1 MINNITIECF
11 EALKSGRQPEE
22 IVAQFVAKFQ
32 ALVAQNQS
40 LAAQIEKLTAQITW
54 FQRQLFG
61 AKSEKLVPMPE
72 NTPLLPGF
80 EPAQEAIA
88 VEPAQRVEA
97 HERKPREQFG
107 WNEIPADLPR
117 EEVIID
123 VPEEERVGMTLIG
136 YEISERV
143 ARREKRFFVKV
154 FKRAKYADKTDA
166 TRGVVTA
173 PAAGDFL
180 DSISGKTKFDVSF
193 VSGVIVDKIENHLPL
208 YRQAEMMK
216 REGLPM
222 HRSSLCHLFSG
233 AAQQLKVL
241 WERAIELLLQRE
253 IIHADETSVNM
264 LDPGGGKCKK
274 SWLWCG
280 MSGIGPP
287 LTIFYFA
294 TSRSQTIAKELYGS
308 YSGTMIRDAYVGY
321 NQLASEFAACW
332 AHVRR
337 KFFDLFKAGHFKAE
351 AYLKIIRNL
360 YKIEAGAKLRAE
372 KKNTETA
379 LFNERKIARR
389 ASVVLV
395 KEFFDLC
402 RKQLETEVPSS
413 LFSNA
418 INYAL
423 TREKELSLFLTNPKL
438 NIDNNPAENA
448 IRPIAVGRKNWLFAG
463 NESGGQNLAIMQSMA
478 STCKVNNVNFRAWL
492 EDVLVKI
499 SSTPATEIDSL
510 LPHLWKPDTK

>member
-1 MINNITIECF
+1 MINNEIIELRNALDD
-11 EALKSGRQPEE
+11 ALKT
-22 IVAQFVAKFQ
+22 
-32 ALVAQNQS
+32 
-40 LAAQIEKLTAQITW
+40 IEKLTAQIAW

-61 AKSEKLVPMPE
+61 AKSEKFVSMPE

-80 EPAQEAIA
+80 EATPEAVA
-88 VEPAQRVEA
+88 VEPAQHVEA
-97 HERKPREQFG
+97 HERKPREKFG

-123 VPEEERVGMTLIG
+123 VPEAERAGMTLIG

-154 FKRAKYADKTDA
+154 VKRAKYADKTDA

-180 DSISGKTKFDVSF
+180 DSVSGKTKFDVSF
-193 VSGVIVDKIENHLPL
+193 ISGVVSDKIENHLPL

-216 REGLPM
+216 REGLPI

-264 LDPGGGKCKK
+264 LNPGGGKCKK
-274 SWLWCG
+274 AWLWCG

-287 LTIFYFA
+287 LTVFYFA
-294 TSRSQTIAKELYGS
+294 ISRSQAIAKKLYGN

-321 NQLASEFAACW
+321 DQLESEFAACW

-337 KFFDLFKAGHFKAE
+337 KFFDLFKAGHIKAE
-351 AYLKIIRNL
+351 EELRIISNL
-360 YKIEAGAKLRAE
+360 YKIEAEAKLWAE

-463 NESGGQNLAIMQSMA
+463 NESGGMHLAIMQSMA
-478 STCKVNNVNFRAWL
+478 ATCKANNVNFRAWM

-499 SSTPATEIDSL
+499 SDTPATEIDSL
-510 LPHLWKPDTK
+510 LPHLWKPETK